1 MVWYRRDCLQF
12 AFNVL
17 VHLESRII
25 IQTSVIKTFLFHSIQ
40 ISTPVVV
47 DWNTMYTQLGFH
59 WPTKSANQVS
69 LYYSDISTT
78 TGLQYSIWESDRL
91 FTRSKGVYPFL
102 NLNSVRKNLPR
113 YDLKVKIA
121 FMGKIDFTI
130 GRISLSAHWEGD
142 DITRLFDL
150 ECSPVSCGR
159 KTTLLCSNRNTKFD
173 LKWYNVLL
181 TFSVGRLHTTSSNSI
196 SINGRSL

>member
-1 MVWYRRDCLQF
+1 VWYRSDCLQF

-40 ISTPVVV
+40 ISTPVDV

-78 TGLQYSIWESDRL
+78 TGLFDLRIRSFVYEIQRSISI
-91 FTRSKGVYPFL
+91 SKFEL
-102 NLNSVRKNLPR
+102 CSQELT

-121 FMGKIDFTI
+121 FMGTIDFTI
-130 GRISLSAHWEGD
+130 GRTVELISLSA
-142 DITRLFDL
+142 
-150 ECSPVSCGR
+150 
-159 KTTLLCSNRNTKFD
+159 N
-173 LKWYNVLL
+173 
-181 TFSVGRLHTTSSNSI
+181 
-196 SINGRSL
+196 